1 MKIRAA
7 YVPESNRLT
16 VAEVELDPPK
26 EKELLVRIHAAG
38 VCHSDLHTL
47 KGELRTMPPLV
58 LGHEG
63 AGVIEAIGPG
73 VTRFAVGDR
82 ILVNWLP
89 ACHLCTQCQRGR
101 PNLCER
107 LASTTYQG
115 ALIDG
120 TSRLHSVEGASV
132 KQYLSA
138 STMAD
143 YAVIPEDGA
152 VHLQEGVPFEVGAI
166 IGCAVITG
174 VGAVINTAKVR
185 PGSSAAVIG
194 CGGIGLSA
202 ILGCVVAGC
211 HTIIAVDVF
220 DEKLKFARQLG
231 ATHTVNARHE
241 DPVKALKAITG
252 GGQGSGPDYTFD
264 SVGSA
269 RTIPQ
274 ALNATGPAGVTTVM
288 GLHSALEDVPISAGQ
303 LIFQN
308 KSLLGSFAGSARPDI
323 DLPNLQRL
331 YLAGKL
337 NLDKLIT
344 KRYPLDDIALAF
356 EDMEAGKVARGVLV
370 FDS

>member
-63 AGVIEAIGPG
+63 AGIVEAVGPG

-89 ACHLCTQCQRGR
+89 ACHICTQCQRGR

-107 LASTTYQG
+107 FASTTYQG
-115 ALIDG
+115 AMVDG
-120 TSRLHSVEGASV
+120 TSRLHSLEGASV

-174 VGAVINTAKVR
+174 VGAVINTANVR

-220 DEKLKFARQLG
+220 DEKLEFAKQLG
-231 ATHTVNARHE
+231 ATHTVNALHE
-241 DPVKALKAITG
+241 EPVKALKAITG
-252 GGQGSGPDYTFD
+252 GGPDYSFD

-337 NLDKLIT
+337 DLDKLIT

-370 FDS
+370 F

>member
-63 AGVIEAIGPG
+63 AGVVEAVGPG

-89 ACHLCTQCQRGR
+89 ACHICTQCQGGR

-107 LASTTYQG
+107 FPSTTYQG
-115 ALIDG
+115 AMVDG
-120 TSRLHSVEGASV
+120 TSRLHSLDGKSV

-152 VHLQEGVPFEVGAI
+152 VILQDGVPFEVGAI

-202 ILGCVVAGC
+202 VLGCVVAGC

-220 DEKLKFARQLG
+220 DEKLEFARQLG

-252 GGQGSGPDYTFD
+252 VGPDYAFD

-274 ALNATGPAGVTTVM
+274 ALNATGPAGVTTIM

-337 NLDKLIT
+337 DLDKLIT

-370 FDS
+370 FDN

>member
-63 AGVIEAIGPG
+63 AGVVEAVGPG

-89 ACHLCTQCQRGR
+89 ACHICTQCQRGR

-107 LASTTYQG
+107 FPSTLYQG
-115 ALIDG
+115 AMVDG
-120 TSRLHSVEGASV
+120 TSRLHSTEGASV

-152 VHLQEGVPFEVGAI
+152 VPLFDGVPFEVGAI

-174 VGAVINTAKVR
+174 VGAVINTANVR

-211 HTIIAVDVF
+211 HTIVAVDVF
-220 DEKLKFARQLG
+220 DEKLAFAKQLG

-241 DPVKALKAITG
+241 EPVKALKAITG
-252 GGQGSGPDYTFD
+252 GGPDYSFD

-303 LIFQN
+303 VIFQN

-337 NLDKLIT
+337 DLDKLIT

-370 FDS
+370 F

>member
-63 AGVIEAIGPG
+63 AGIVEAVGPG

-82 ILVNWLP
+82 IIVNWLP
-89 ACHLCTQCQRGR
+89 ACHVCTQCQSGR

-107 LASTTYQG
+107 LAATTYQG
-115 ALIDG
+115 ALVDG
-120 TSRLHSVEGASV
+120 TSRLHSTEGESV

-152 VHLQEGVPFEVGAI
+152 VPLFDGVPFEVGAV

-174 VGAVINTAKVR
+174 VGAVLNTARTR

-202 ILGCVVAGC
+202 VLGCVVAGC
-211 HTIIAVDVF
+211 HTIVAVDVF
-220 DEKLKFARQLG
+220 DEKLEFAKRVG

-241 DPVKALKAITG
+241 DPVKALKALTG
-252 GGQGSGPDYTFD
+252 GGPDYAFD

-274 ALNATGPAGVTTVM
+274 ALNATGPAGVATVM
-288 GLHSALEDVPISAGQ
+288 GLHAALEDVPISAGQ

-337 NLDKLIT
+337 DLDKLIS

-370 FDS
+370 FD

>member
-63 AGVIEAIGPG
+63 AGIVEAVGPG

-89 ACHLCTQCQRGR
+89 ACHICTQCQRGR

-202 ILGCVVAGC
+202 VLGCVVAGC

-220 DEKLKFARQLG
+220 DEKLKFAKQLG

-252 GGQGSGPDYTFD
+252 GGQGSGPDYAFD

-337 NLDKLIT
+337 DLDKLIT

>member
-7 YVPESNRLT
+7 YVPERNKLIVS
-16 VAEVELDPPK
+16 EVVLDPPK
-26 EKELLVRIHAAG
+26 AGELLVRIRAAG

-63 AGVIEAIGPG
+63 AGIVEEVGPG

-82 ILVNWLP
+82 VLVNWLP
-89 ACHLCTQCQRGR
+89 ACHICTQCQRGR

-115 ALIDG
+115 AMIDG
-120 TSRLHSVEGASV
+120 TSRLHSLAGESV

-143 YAVIPEDGA
+143 YAVIPQDGA
-152 VHLQEGVPFEVGAI
+152 VLLQEGVPFEVGAV

-174 VGAVINTAKVR
+174 VGAVINTAKAR

-211 HTIIAVDVF
+211 HTIVAVDVF
-220 DEKLKFARQLG
+220 EEKLAFARQMG
-231 ATHTVNARHE
+231 ATHTINARNE
-241 DPVKALKAITG
+241 EPVKALKAITG
-252 GGQGSGPDYTFD
+252 GGPDYAFD

-274 ALNATGPAGVTTVM
+274 ALNAAGPAGVATVM

-337 NLDKLIT
+337 DLDKLIT

-356 EDMEAGKVARGVLV
+356 EDMEAGRVARGVLV
-370 FDS
+370 FD

>member
-47 KGELRTMPPLV
+47 KGELRTVPPLV

-63 AGVIEAIGPG
+63 AGVVEAVGPG

-89 ACHLCTQCQRGR
+89 ACHICTQCQRGR

-120 TSRLHSVEGASV
+120 TSRLHSLEGASV
-132 KQYLSA
+132 KQYLGS

-152 VHLQEGVPFEVGAI
+152 VPLFDGVPFEVGAI

-194 CGGIGLSA
+194 CGGVGLSA
-202 ILGCVVAGC
+202 VLGCGVAGC
-211 HTIIAVDVF
+211 HTVIAVDVF
-220 DEKLKFARQLG
+220 DEKLEFAKQLG
-231 ATHTVNARHE
+231 ATHTVNARQE
-241 DPVKALKAITG
+241 DPVKALKTITG
-252 GGQGSGPDYTFD
+252 GGPDYSFD

-269 RTIPQ
+269 RTISQ

-288 GLHSALEDVPISAGQ
+288 GLHSALEDVTISAGQ

-337 NLDKLIT
+337 DLDSLIT

-370 FDS
+370 F

>member
-7 YVPESNRLT
+7 YVPERNKLT
-16 VAEVELDPPK
+16 VTEVVLDPPK
-26 EKELLVRIHAAG
+26 ERELLIRIHAAG

-63 AGVIEAIGPG
+63 AGVVEAVGPG
-73 VTRFAVGDR
+73 VTRFKVGDR

-89 ACHLCTQCQRGR
+89 ACHICTQCQSGR

-107 LASTTYQG
+107 FPSTTYQG
-115 ALIDG
+115 ALVDG
-120 TSRLHSVEGASV
+120 TSRLHSVEGTSV
-132 KQYLSA
+132 KQYLSS

-152 VHLQEGVPFEVGAI
+152 VLLHDGVPFEVGAI

-174 VGAVINTAKVR
+174 VGAVINTAKAR

-194 CGGIGLSA
+194 CGGVGLSA
-202 ILGCVVAGC
+202 VLGCVVAGC

-220 DEKLKFARQLG
+220 DEKLAFAKALG
-231 ATHTVNARHE
+231 ATHTINARKE
-241 DPVKALKAITG
+241 DPVQALKAITG
-252 GGQGSGPDYTFD
+252 SGPDYAFD

-274 ALNATGPAGVTTVM
+274 ALNAVGPAGVATVM
-288 GLHSALEDVPISAGQ
+288 GLHAALEEVSISAGQ

-337 NLDKLIT
+337 PLDKLIT

-356 EDMEAGKVARGVLV
+356 EDMETGKVARGVLV
-370 FDS
+370 F

>member
-7 YVPESNRLT
+7 YVPERNRLT

-26 EKELLVRIHAAG
+26 ERELLVRIHAAG

-47 KGELRTMPPLV
+47 KGELRTQPPLV

-63 AGVIEAIGPG
+63 AGVVEAVGPG

-82 ILVNWLP
+82 VLINWLP
-89 ACHLCTQCQRGR
+89 ACHICTQCQSGR

-120 TSRLHSVEGASV
+120 TSRLHTEEGVSV

-152 VHLQEGVPFEVGAI
+152 VMLQEDVSFDVGAI

-202 ILGCVVAGC
+202 VLGCVVAGC

-220 DEKLKFARQLG
+220 DEKLAFAKQLG
-231 ATHTVNARHE
+231 ATHTVNARQE
-241 DPVKALKAITG
+241 DPVQALKSITG
-252 GGQGSGPDYTFD
+252 GGPDYAFD

-288 GLHSALEDVPISAGQ
+288 GLHAALEDVPISAGQ

-308 KSLLGSFAGSARPDI
+308 KSLLGCFAGSARPDI

-337 NLDKLIT
+337 DLDKLIS